1 MAYNASDAFNSALS
15 LFSSLYQDMNPTD
28 LPEGLSPDNQDV
40 WFLPGSVSTRPAMN
54 KLLSVVPSPGA
65 RIMSAA
71 DFPTPAGD
79 FATIFLDSA
88 GNLKQNLVS
97 TGTTTTIDTVTPSVQ
112 FKSESAF
119 EKQWFAFF
127 GQALAGFYSMNPFVG
142 VDVPRFY
149 DGQNV
154 YRVTSDAPGINP
166 VFSNL
171 QTQPI
176 ALVQSSTAGSPLTVT
191 SVLGAG
197 LKTITIKTAP
207 GKPSIIDQYWTTL
220 VYTCSAPVPATWLNQ
235 SVTTTGLTGSL
246 ANLTSV
252 IIAVSGSTFTISF
265 IADTQIHL
273 TAQSGTASLAGNYLV
288 RSSNIVTAFVGSSQ
302 PSNLTAGLFAKII
315 NSNGTAINGPNWTIS
330 SIVRDGTGLVT
341 ITVSTQLTNLA
352 VGAQLFISATDTT
365 DFPASLQNVFQVIS
379 ATGGS
384 TTFTISNSTWGNG
397 AIASSTGGS
406 VYQIWSGTFQIQS
419 IAQDPTNGW
428 YITYFQLGPDSAL
441 ASTGGTPQIQIQA
454 QIAPGPRSAV
464 LMFKSINGAITA
476 PSIPIQLSVTGGT
489 SLLLA
494 QQIPLGPFG
503 TAQRVIALTPA
514 FGSSYYYA
522 TPAIVPSISG
532 LPPVL
537 SVGTIIPDNTT
548 TSQII
553 DFADAQLVA
562 GTQIDVAGNNLFNQ
576 VVLAPCLGVIEYQG
590 HMCWWG
596 EINNIKNLQN
606 MGFDGG
612 YNPPSGVVNTS
623 GTSVA
628 YVSGA
633 LFINNWI
640 GFQIQINGVVY
651 TVTGVSSQTSL
662 TLTSSAGNQTGV
674 AFTTYNPAGGVTVP
688 PGWSGV
694 GSTGGSPTLTAYS
707 LSDLGFAYEMQ
718 SAGGTN
724 DCMISQPCYQDY
736 YGAPILQPLTAY
748 VFRLRA
754 LNQSGII
761 GNLVADLYSPTLGI
775 LAAAPLALSALPNSI
790 GWVQAAFNSI
800 TPASIPSDAL
810 LRIYMQN
817 TTAGSL
823 LLIDEIEIINA
834 NQPVLFNQMRVS
846 YFDNPF
852 GYDSQTG
859 VIGFDTSESLAGA
872 FKQRGY
878 LYALSDQSQFQTQNN
893 GSTEPNGWPVSNF
906 AQNCGCAG
914 PCAVDVGA
922 GVAMWAG
929 RYGHQ
934 LFTGDTPKKI
944 SQEIQPTWDRINWA
958 AQTSIWLVHDPV
970 QRIVYTGLPLDSA
983 TAPSIIQPMSY
994 RSVDSVYNVPD
1005 PLHISYSGKLIC
1017 SDLCRKSTLWNITAN
1032 CGAMVTRN
1040 TGQGNAKQMIFGA
1053 GNGTSARASFG
1064 NLYYLNFNKFTDDDY
1079 GRINSYFITSFFWNH
1094 DTEQNV
1100 PPLGLHRKIYEY
1112 LSLYITGVGNV
1123 QVTPLVDN
1131 LNNPWSPTSTTW
1143 DAINQVWKVG
1153 AVPNPLPAY
1162 QLTNGVLTHDLE
1174 WGMNVIGERV
1184 AFKISVSPLAG
1195 QTDAYFNLQHL
1206 VIAGRADKVFPVRG
1220 AFA

>member
-1 MAYNASDAFNSALS
+1 MAYNASDAYNSALS

-54 KLLSVVPSPGA
+54 KLFPVAPSGTN
-65 RIMSAA
+65 RQMSIC

-97 TGTTTTIDTVTPSVQ
+97 TSATTTIDTVTPGVQ

-127 GQALAGFYSMNPFVG
+127 GQALSSSYSLNPFVG

-235 SVTTTGLTGSL
+235 SVTTTGLSGSL

-302 PSNLTAGLFAKII
+302 PSNLSAGLFAKII
-315 NSNGTAINGPNWTIS
+315 NSNGSAINGPNWTIS

-428 YITYFQLGPDSAL
+428 YITYFQLGPDTAL
-441 ASTGGTPQIQIQA
+441 ASTGGTPQAQIQA
-454 QIAPGPRSAV
+454 QISAGPRSAV

-494 QQIPLGPFG
+494 QQVPVGPPG

-514 FGSSYYYA
+514 FGSSYYYT
-522 TPAIVPSISG
+522 TPAIVPSVSG

-537 SVGTIIPDNTT
+537 SVGTIIADNTT
-548 TSQII
+548 TSQVI
-553 DFADAQLVA
+553 DFADTQLVA
-562 GTQIDVAGNNLFNQ
+562 GTQIDIAGNNLFNQ

-590 HMCWWG
+590 RMCWWG

-612 YNPPSGVVNTS
+612 YIPPSGVVNTS
-623 GTSVA
+623 GTSVTWI
-628 YVSGA
+628 SGQQ
-633 LFINNWI
+633 FIFFGQSGPGAEI
-640 GFQIQINGVVY
+640 VINGLQYFIASVQSL
-651 TVTGVSSQTSL
+651 TQL
-662 TLTSSAGNQTGV
+662 TLTASAGTQTGV
-674 AFTTYNPAGGVTVP
+674 AYTAFVAGGP
-688 PGWSGV
+688 PSWSTA
-694 GSTGGSPTLTAYS
+694 GSTGGVGVLVQSSPL
-707 LSDLGFAYEMQ
+707 DLGFAYQMT
-718 SAGGTN
+718 SAGGGN
-724 DCMISQPCYQDY
+724 DCQISQGAYQDY
-736 YGAPILQPLTAY
+736 FGAPIIQPNSAY
-748 VFRLRA
+748 MFRVLVTVA
-754 LNQSGII
+754 GSLSGNI
-761 GNLVADLYSPTLGI
+761 VANLYSPSGGS
-775 LAAAPLALSALPNSI
+775 LATASIPIAGMTSSARWAVGTFSATMPL
-790 GWVQAAFNSI
+790 
-800 TPASIPSDAL
+800 SIPSDL
-810 LRIYMQN
+810 NLQVYLSGVPNGTIVI
-817 TTAGSL
+817 
-823 LLIDEIEIINA
+823 IDELELINA

-859 VIGFDTSESLAGA
+859 IIGFDTSENLAGA

-893 GSTEPNGWPVSNF
+893 GSTEPNGWAVSNF
-906 AQNCGCAG
+906 AQNCGCSG

-958 AQTSIWLVHDPV
+958 VQTSMWLVHDPV
-970 QRIVYTGLPLDSA
+970 QRLVYTGLPLDAA

-1017 SDLCRKSTLWNITAN
+1017 SDLCRKSTRWNITSN

-1053 GNGTSARASFG
+1053 GNGTNSGTSFG

-1206 VIAGRADKVFPVRG
+1206 VVAGRADKVFPVRG